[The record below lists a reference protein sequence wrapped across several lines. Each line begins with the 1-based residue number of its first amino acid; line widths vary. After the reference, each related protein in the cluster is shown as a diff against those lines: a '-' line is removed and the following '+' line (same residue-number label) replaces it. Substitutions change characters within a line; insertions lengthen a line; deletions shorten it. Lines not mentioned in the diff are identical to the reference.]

1 MRKQTSLFFMALIV
15 CTFALNSK
23 AQTNGQGNR
32 NLPTGSSTENGIIH
46 TGQKKGSFFII
57 PFYEVTSFKKLKLI
71 SNTNN
76 YKLWQ
81 GESSYT
87 YTKDEIAEYNNNF
100 GTEYQNSMTGIKIGY
115 QLIDGLGVSSYVG
128 VNNLDA
134 KTWVTD
140 ENEQTITSSY
150 PALTLGL
157 AVDYQKEITD
167 KLAAMAMLSY
177 NYCTTGSV
185 AVNNTSG
192 ESVNSSSMKTM
203 YYEMNLVLA
212 YHYKKFLPYVG
223 AGFTQQFMNTLHE
236 EKILTVNESEE
247 DVINYT
253 EFDSR
258 FRGSSIYGFAG
269 LEYRLIKNVSIYG
282 RSSFV
287 NPLRVN
293 VGFKIAL

>member
-1 MRKQTSLFFMALIV
+1 MRKQTTLFYLALII

-23 AQTNGQGNR
+23 AQTKIPVSQM
-32 NLPTGSSTENGIIH
+32 LTGSSNENGIIH
-46 TGQKKGSFFII
+46 AGQKKGSFFII
-57 PFYEVTSFKKLKLI
+57 PFYEVTSFKKLKMI
-71 SNTNN
+71 SHTNN

-87 YTKDEIAEYNNNF
+87 FTKDEIAEYNNNF
-100 GTEYQNSMTGIKIGY
+100 DTEYQNSMTGIKFGY
-115 QLIDGLGVSSYVG
+115 QLMDGMGVSTYVG
-128 VNNLDA
+128 VNYLDA
-134 KTWVTD
+134 KTWVAD
-140 ENEQTITSSY
+140 ENEHAISSSY

-157 AVDYQKEITD
+157 AVDYQKAITD

-177 NYCTTGSV
+177 NYCSTGSV
-185 AVNNTSG
+185 AVDNTSG
-192 ESVNSSSMKTM
+192 EDVNSSSMKTM

-212 YHYKKFLPYVG
+212 YHYKRLLPYVG

-236 EKILTVNESEE
+236 EEIPTTNDLEE
-247 DVINYT
+247 DVFNYT
-253 EFDSR
+253 EFDSQ

-269 LEYRLIKNVSIYG
+269 LEYSLIKNVSIYA